1 MILRNKKIY
10 LVVQLREKGVVEWGG
25 ASKKT
30 QDSYFNCI
38 FFSFFSSL
46 FESMVIT
53 KERKKYIGRR
63 ANYGTKKRRARLDRG
78 WKVWKS
84 RKQKDY
90 SWSQQKSK
98 KKWRREP
105 IHSTPS
111 CVRFFFVFASQAK
124 PRATIVSRGS
134 GGEYKK

>member
-1 MILRNKKIY
+1 
-10 LVVQLREKGVVEWGG
+10 
-25 ASKKT
+25 
-30 QDSYFNCI
+30 
-38 FFSFFSSL
+38 
-46 FESMVIT
+46 MVIT

-98 KKWRREP
+98 KKVEEGANTQHP
-105 IHSTPS
+105 IVCLIFFLCSPLKLNPVLLLFPGALDENRKNKRASSPFVVVFLVPS
-111 CVRFFFVFASQAK
+111 FWSDFHEVFRTLSLF
-124 PRATIVSRGS
+124 
-134 GGEYKK
+134 